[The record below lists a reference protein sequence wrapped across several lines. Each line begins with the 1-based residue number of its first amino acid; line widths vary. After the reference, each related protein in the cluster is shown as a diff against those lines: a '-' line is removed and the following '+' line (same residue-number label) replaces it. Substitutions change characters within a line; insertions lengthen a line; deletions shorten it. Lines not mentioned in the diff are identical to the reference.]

1 MMHISHV
8 SHFSTSIFGLRF
20 TTPKSTLKI
29 LKRPHPLRAFIMF
42 SLKISCYN
50 SDNQAAIISF
60 SMKIA
65 ESGYQALASW
75 QHLVF
80 FGKLP

>member
-1 MMHISHV
+1 
-8 SHFSTSIFGLRF
+8 
-20 TTPKSTLKI
+20 
-29 LKRPHPLRAFIMF
+29 MF